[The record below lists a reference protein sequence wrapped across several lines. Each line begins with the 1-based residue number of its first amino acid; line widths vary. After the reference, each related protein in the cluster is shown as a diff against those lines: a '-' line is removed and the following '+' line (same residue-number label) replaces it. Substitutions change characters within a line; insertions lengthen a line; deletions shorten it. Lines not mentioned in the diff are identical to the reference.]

1 MADSEALKGIA
12 MTLRVIAK
20 RPDPMESARTLR
32 VLARQLEEMAE
43 AGEVRSYETPDIDGV
58 QPQ

>member
-20 RPDPMESARTLR
+20 RPDPAESARTLQ
-32 VLARQLEEMAE
+32 VLAKHLEEMAGKE
-43 AGEVRSYETPDIDGV
+43 AGECEVERTSSPN
-58 QPQ
+58 

>member
-20 RPDPMESARTLR
+20 RPDPTESARTLK
-32 VLARQLEEMAE
+32 VLANQLEEMANVE
-43 AGEVRSYETPDIDGV
+43 QVAQKEVSA
-58 QPQ
+58 